1 MAFALDTVKKVFD
14 PGEREVA
21 RLRRR
26 VAEVNAHEPAMQA
39 LSDEQLGAKT
49 VEFRERLAK
58 DETLDE
64 LLPEAFAACREAAR
78 RVLGERHYDVQLIG
92 GMALHEGRI
101 AEMRTGEGKTLT
113 ATLPLYLNALPGRGA
128 HLVSTNDFLV
138 RWQAQW
144 MGQIFEL
151 LGMTVGYIQHAMTDA
166 ERRAMYLR
174 DITYVENSE
183 LGFDYLR
190 DNMAVNPAHLCQ
202 RELYY
207 AIVDEADSILI
218 DEARTPLII
227 SGATEQEGQNYR
239 RADEITRKLLRA
251 NNDLDEEN
259 QLYNWDKKD
268 HQAALTE
275 AGQEYVEKELHLEGS
290 LVDPENVE
298 IAQLIDN
305 ALKAHK
311 LYEKDVQYIV
321 QNGEV
326 VIVDEFTGHL
336 QPGRRYSDGLHQA
349 IEAKEKV
356 YAPRVR
362 QTVATITYQN
372 FFRMYHKLAG
382 MTGTAKSEENEFTKI
397 YGCRVLTIPTNRPI
411 VRKDHPDT
419 VFKTEEAKY
428 RGIINEIISCHVREQ
443 PVLVGTRS
451 VEVSEHL
458 AGRLAQDWLQAHVLT
473 QILLYKVLDAGKSLD
488 REQKDQ
494 FLAAL
499 RQPMERLVE
508 QARFLRRRAAS
519 GPPTK
524 GKRRRNRGEE
534 ETIEVTLGDIV
545 AHFGIPES
553 IPDPSNL
560 EYLLHAL
567 HVVDEGTDAEARQ
580 RCLDRFTAMVTE
592 GMRPGDENHESQL
605 NVLNAKRHEAEG
617 TIIARAG
624 EAGMVTIATNM
635 AGRGVDIVLGGRNPE
650 KGKSVFPERYEHVK
664 SVGGLHVIGSER
676 HESRRIDDQLRGRSG
691 RQGDPGSTRFYVS
704 LQDELMQLFGPDRF
718 SFAMNSWPEEEA
730 IEARLVSR
738 AIERA
743 QEKVET
749 RNFGYRKHTLDY
761 DDVMN
766 QQRSVIYAQRRRVL
780 NGENV
785 QQVILRMID
794 QTAENYLNQRANPA
808 RSHDEWQLEELYRD
822 LVRVFSTPPED
833 EGKQHSRR
841 RQGGSGIAIALAD
854 RDLRVMAETGED
866 VADYLRQAALPHGS
880 LRRNVDQETARTML
894 QDEVRKAVGEAMA
907 EYCPADQPVAEWRTG
922 DLVRVLEEKYEGIA
936 DDLGREGLL
945 AIPGPD
951 LHAEV
956 RDMVRDVYINRER
969 ARIDLE
975 IEKAT
980 RHFAAIAAPDDN
992 DVLQLLEYLDYHLHD
1007 LVDRMAVDALEA
1019 AEDPVELATRQTV
1032 LVTNLM
1038 LDRQERD
1045 RKNKDAAPMPR
1056 VEEEQARQFI
1066 GELAAEHL
1074 AEKTPDLVQFLQE
1087 LRKTYGTAPV
1097 ALAHGRLKD
1106 LSRRSAGFQPT
1117 GGMAGETASQQDAGA
1132 PTAGAPT
1139 ADLAQQLRALVRE
1152 EPAEDENPIGL
1163 KDFRGMERYWL
1174 LSSVD
1179 KAWMAHLLNMDEL
1192 RDGIHLRGHAQRDPL
1207 IEYQKEASELFDHLM
1222 AIIAQRTTQK
1232 AFSGTEAAEMDG
1244 FMLRGLQT
1252 QTAELPDTGP
1262 VRTVSRGEE
1271 KIPRNAPCPCGS
1283 GKKYKVCCMK
1293 D

>member
-1 MAFALDTVKKVFD
+1 MAFALDSVKKVLD
-14 PGEREVA
+14 PNEREVA

-26 VAEVNAHEPAMQA
+26 VADVNAHEPAMQA
-39 LSDEQLGAKT
+39 LSDEQLAGKT
-49 VEFRERLAK
+49 AEFRARLARG
-58 DETLDE
+58 ETLDD
-64 LLPEAFAACREAAR
+64 LLPEAFAACREASR

-101 AEMRTGEGKTLT
+101 AEMKTGEGKTLT

-144 MGQIFEL
+144 MGQIFEF
-151 LGMTVGYIQHAMTDA
+151 LGMSVGYIQHAMTDA

-190 DNMAVNPAHLCQ
+190 DNMAVNPNHLCQ

-218 DEARTPLII
+218 DEARVPLII
-227 SGATEQEGQNYR
+227 SGQTEQEGQNYR
-239 RADEITRKLLRA
+239 RADEITRKVLRA
-251 NNDLDEEN
+251 SDEDN
-259 QLYNWDKKD
+259 PLYTWDKKD

-275 AGQEYVEKELHLEGS
+275 AGQEFVEKELHLDGA
-290 LVDPENVE
+290 LVDPENIE
-298 IAQLIDN
+298 LAQLIDN

-311 LYEKDVQYIV
+311 LYERDVHYIV

-336 QPGRRYSDGLHQA
+336 QPGRRYADGLHQA

-372 FFRMYHKLAG
+372 FFRMYKKLAG
-382 MTGTAKSEENEFTKI
+382 MTGTARSEEHEFAKI
-397 YGCRVLTIPTNRPI
+397 YGCRVLTIPTNRPV
-411 VRKDHPDT
+411 VRKDYPDV
-419 VFKTEEAKY
+419 VFKTQEAKY

-458 AGRLAQDWLQAHVLT
+458 AGRLAQDWLQAHVLV
-473 QILLYKVLDAGKSLD
+473 QILLHKVNDAGKQLD
-488 REQKDQ
+488 RGLRDA
-494 FLAAL
+494 FRAAL
-499 RQPMERLVE
+499 HQPMDRLVE
-508 QARFLRRRAAS
+508 QARFLRRRTSAA
-519 GPPTK
+519 PTGK
-524 GKRRRNRGEE
+524 GKRKRGRDES
-534 ETIEVTLGDIV
+534 ETIDVTLGDIV
-545 AHFGIPES
+545 SHFGLPET
-553 IPDPSNL
+553 ITDPANL
-560 EYLLHAL
+560 EYLLVAQGVIHT
-567 HVVDEGTDAEARQ
+567 ETSPEQRARYLE
-580 RCLDRFTAMVTE
+580 RLTEMVTH
-592 GMRPGDENHESQL
+592 GMKPGDENHESQL

-635 AGRGVDIVLGGRNPE
+635 AGRGVDIVLGGRNPA
-650 KGKSVFPERYEHVK
+650 KGQSIYPERYEYVK
-664 SVGGLHVIGSER
+664 SVGGLHVIGTER

-691 RQGDPGSTRFYVS
+691 RQGDPGSSRFYVS
-704 LQDELMQLFGPDRF
+704 LQDELMQLFGPERF

-743 QEKVET
+743 QEKVEI
-749 RNFGYRKHTLDY
+749 RNFGYRKHTLEY

-785 QQVILRMID
+785 QQVILRMVD
-794 QTAENYLNQRANPA
+794 DTAQNYLNQRANPA
-808 RSHDEWQLEELYRD
+808 RSPDDWQLEELYRD

-833 EGKQHSRR
+833 EGKQHQRR
-841 RQGGSGIAIALAD
+841 RRGGTGIAIALAE
-854 RDLRVMAETGED
+854 RDLRIMAETGED
-866 VADYLRQAALPHGS
+866 IADYLRQAALPHGS
-880 LRRNVDQETARTML
+880 LRRNLDQETAKTLL
-894 QDEVRKAVGEAMA
+894 QEEVRKAVDEALA
-907 EYCPADQPVAEWRTG
+907 EYCPQDQPLADWRLG

-945 AIPGPD
+945 AIPAPD
-951 LHAEV
+951 LHDVV
-956 RDMVRDVYINRER
+956 REMVREVYIAREH
-969 ARIDLE
+969 ARVDLE

-980 RHFAAIAAPDDN
+980 RHFASIAEPTDA

-1007 LVDRMAVDALEA
+1007 LVSRMAVDALQQADDPA
-1019 AEDPVELATRQTV
+1019 ALATRQTL

-1038 LDRQERD
+1038 IARQERD
-1045 RKNKDAAPMPR
+1045 KKNKDAAPMPLL
-1056 VEEEQARQFI
+1056 EEEQVRQVVS
-1066 GELAAEHL
+1066 ELAKTHL
-1074 AEKTPDLVQFLQE
+1074 ETRPADPIGFLQE
-1087 LRKTYGTAPV
+1087 LSKVYGTAPL
-1097 ALAHGRLKD
+1097 ALAHGRMSD
-1106 LSRRSAGFQPT
+1106 LSRRSAGLQPT
-1117 GGMAGETASQQDAGA
+1117 GQQDAGA
-1132 PTAGAPT
+1132 ST
-1139 ADLAQQLRALVRE
+1139 ADATDLARQLRDLVRE
-1152 EPAEDENPIGL
+1152 EPDEGESPIGL
-1163 KDFRGMERYWL
+1163 KDFRRMERYWL
-1174 LSSVD
+1174 LTSVD

-1192 RDGIHLRGHAQRDPL
+1192 REGIHLRGHAQRDPL
-1207 IEYQKEASELFDHLM
+1207 IEYQREASELFDHLM

-1252 QTAELPDTGP
+1252 QTAELPDAGP
-1262 VRTVSRGEE
+1262 VRTVTRGEQ